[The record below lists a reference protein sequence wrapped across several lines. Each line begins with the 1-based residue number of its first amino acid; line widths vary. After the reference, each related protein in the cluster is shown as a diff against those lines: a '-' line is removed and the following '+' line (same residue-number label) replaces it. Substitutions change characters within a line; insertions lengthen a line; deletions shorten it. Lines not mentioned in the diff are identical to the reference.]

1 MTSGDLCLIYLIYNI
16 YRIYS
21 IYHNYIIDNDMI
33 YHHHY
38 LSRRARR
45 RAALVA
51 VSALLT
57 FASCEKAITDEQA
70 GKTASVTAD
79 AANVVLRMTT
89 PEDNSRWD
97 GTSRAANASPA
108 SAAHAAGAT
117 RAAVPIVQIATRLS
131 VVVFA
136 ADGSKVQT
144 IVQMLDKQTDDFGNV
159 GLQLAAGDY
168 RVVCIAHSGEG
179 NCTVSS
185 EDKVTFHNNKVT
197 DTFAYCGTLSIADAA
212 DRQTIDITLHRRVA
226 RFRLMLTDDEL
237 PARLSQ
243 MKLYYLGG
251 SSTFSPALGCGI
263 VQSKQTELRQ
273 VGQDGPRVLDIYT
286 FPHEE
291 DDRLT
296 RLTVTALDAD
306 GQTLKERVFENVPVA
321 VNETTQYE
329 GRFFGA
335 GGTTGGD
342 GLTLTADGEWGAT
355 HRYSY

>member
-1 MTSGDLCLIYLIYNI
+1 MTSGDRCLI
-16 YRIYS
+16 YRIY
-21 IYHNYIIDNDMI
+21 NIDNDMI
-33 YHHHY
+33 YHHHHY
-38 LSRRARR
+38 LSHRDRR

-108 SAAHAAGAT
+108 SAASAAGATRAAVPIGQGAT

-144 IVQMLDKQTDDFGNV
+144 IVQTLDKQADDFGTV

-212 DRQTIDITLHRRVA
+212 DRQTIDITLHRCVA
-226 RFRLMLTDDEL
+226 RFRLVLTDDEL

-251 SSTFSPALGCGI
+251 SSTFSPALGWGI

-329 GRFFGA
+329 GQFFGA
-335 GGTTGGD
+335 GGSAGGD
-342 GLTLTADGEWGAT
+342 GLTLTADGEWAAT